1 MSVTPEAF
9 EKARADMEEICA
21 NAARVMSRDNDDW
34 NSRDHAMIADIQHVI
49 EDTMSTCL
57 RMRDTLHEALDG
69 VLPIEKSQPF

>member
-9 EKARADMEEICA
+9 EEARADMEEICA

-49 EDTMSTCL
+49 EDTMSACR